1 MIDMSANILT
11 SENGPISYEILIN
24 GSVIPS
30 ASELISIDVKTEI
43 NHIPSANLIL
53 NEGST
58 SYAAPLLSDSDD
70 FVPGNRI
77 EVRLGYNAKD
87 ERVFI
92 GIITKIAVK
101 MGRGKSVLRLEAKS
115 EAIKMTMSKNSR
127 CFYNTKDSEAI
138 KQVVQHNGLA
148 IKSQTTAVNYP
159 DIIQYQST
167 DWDFVLSK
175 AKANGHLCWINGD
188 TLITRQPKLN
198 RPSLFTLQKGLNV
211 IAFKASIDAIDQLK
225 TVSAQQWDIHAQDIT
240 SADATEPPFTISG
253 NLPTTQLAE
262 VFSTDKL
269 LISHAN
275 SSESVALHALASGEL
290 TRSRLAKI
298 QGRVSIQGHAKITPT
313 HIISLAGFGN
323 RFDGDVFVSSV
334 SHELERG
341 NWITHIGF
349 GLPQLSYQDISDVSA
364 TRCKEEFAVAGL
376 QIGLVKQ
383 LENDPQGEERILVH
397 LPMTNSNEHY
407 IWARLANIDAGKN
420 RGTVF
425 RPEIGDEV
433 VVGFIN
439 SNANNAVILGSLSS
453 SAKPSPIAASDDNH
467 EKGIVT
473 RSNMKIIFNDNDE
486 SISIKNNK
494 DNRILL
500 TDSGIEWADNNGNK
514 IVMNADG
521 IEISSDKNIIIN
533 ANKDIKAAC
542 LNLSMNGAASAE
554 ISGQASASLY
564 SSGTTVVK
572 GSLVQIN

>member
-1 MIDMSANILT
+1 MSANILT
-11 SENGPISYEILIN
+11 SENGPISFEILIN
-24 GSVIPS
+24 GSAIPS
-30 ASELISIDVKTEI
+30 TSEVISIDVKTEI
-43 NHIPSANLIL
+43 NHIPSANLVL
-53 NEGST
+53 NEGSPNYT
-58 SYAAPLLSDSDD
+58 TPLLSESDD
-70 FVPGNRI
+70 FVPGNKI
-77 EVRLGYNAKD
+77 EVRLGYDAKN
-87 ERVFI
+87 ERVFK

-101 MGRGKSVLRLEAKS
+101 MGSRRTVLILEAKS
-115 EAIKMTMSKNSR
+115 EAIKMTMGKNSR
-127 CFYNTKDSEAI
+127 CFYDTKDSEAI
-138 KQVVQHNGLA
+138 KQVVQDNGLA
-148 IKSQTTAVNYP
+148 IKSQDTAVTYP

-175 AKANGHLCWINGD
+175 AKANGHLCWIKGD

-198 RPSLFTLQKGLNV
+198 RPSLFTLQRGLNV
-211 IAFKASIDAIDQLK
+211 ISFKASIDAIDQLK
-225 TVSAQQWDIHAQDIT
+225 TVSAQQWDISAQDIT
-240 SADATEPPFTISG
+240 RADATEPPFDTSG
-253 NLPTTQLAE
+253 NLPARQLAE
-262 VFSTDKL
+262 VFSADKL
-269 LISHAN
+269 LTSHAN
-275 SSESVALHALASGEL
+275 VNEPVALQALADGEL
-290 TRSRLAKI
+290 TFSRLAKI
-298 QGRVSIQGHAKITPT
+298 QGSVSISGHANIAPT
-313 HIISLAGFGN
+313 HIITLDGFGN

-334 SHELERG
+334 SHELESG

-349 GLPQLSYQDISDVSA
+349 GLPQLSYQDIPDEDTTA
-364 TRCKEEFAVAGL
+364 LNEAFAVAGL

-473 RSNMKIIFNDNDE
+473 RSNMKIIFNDEDE
-486 SISIKNNK
+486 SISIKNNN

-500 TDSGIEWADNNGNK
+500 SDSGIEWADNNGNK
-514 IVMNADG
+514 IVMNANG
-521 IEISSDKNIIIN
+521 IEISSDKNIVIN
-533 ANKDIKAAC
+533 ANKDIKTDS
-542 LNLSMNGAASAE
+542 LNLTMNSNANAE
-554 ISGQASASLY
+554 ISSQANASLC
-564 SSGTTVVK
+564 SSGRTVVK